1 MHTTLNPKGPGAVR
15 IHLIPPKWRPF
26 SDAPYVMILN
36 GYYILPLGYSWA
48 ILLRNFIR
56 EVNVY
61 DGRPI
66 NEAQMKQVMDK
77 AVSLT
82 KRVYYVK
89 TQELQEDLQEMLDLL
104 YGVARGGEPSG
115 NIGPLSLREYAAN
128 MTAMRRDSQ
137 RQAQRSCPPRTGL
150 KSSTGAA
157 EPESASLLLP
167 EGSRPCGRIC
177 RSWWSMRAG
186 SSPA

>member
-15 IHLIPPKWRPF
+15 IHLIPPKWHPF

-77 AVSLT
+77 AVSRT

-89 TQELQEDLQEMLDLL
+89 TQELQEDLQEMLDL
-104 YGVARGGEPSG
+104 
-115 NIGPLSLREYAAN
+115 I
-128 MTAMRRDSQ
+128 
-137 RQAQRSCPPRTGL
+137 
-150 KSSTGAA
+150 
-157 EPESASLLLP
+157 
-167 EGSRPCGRIC
+167 
-177 RSWWSMRAG
+177 
-186 SSPA
+186 

>member
-36 GYYILPLGYSWA
+36 GYYILLLGYSWA

-77 AVSLT
+77 AVSRT

-128 MTAMRRDSQ
+128 MT
-137 RQAQRSCPPRTGL
+137 
-150 KSSTGAA
+150 GAA
-157 EPESASLLLP
+157 SDGSYGKLHARQGRKMELQPEMPALLCGGTAS
-167 EGSRPCGRIC
+167 GRHRGAVRPG
-177 RSWWSMRAG
+177 MV
-186 SSPA
+186 